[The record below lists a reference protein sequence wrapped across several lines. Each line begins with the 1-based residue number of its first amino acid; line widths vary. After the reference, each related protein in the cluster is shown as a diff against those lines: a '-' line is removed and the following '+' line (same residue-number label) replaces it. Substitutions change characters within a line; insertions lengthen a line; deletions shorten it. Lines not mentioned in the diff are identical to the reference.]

1 MIRIGNYFSQV
12 FWEAVGMGENLCVA
26 VLSDRL
32 TGLRSLLSEGGHL
45 FESSVFWSIVCQA
58 PL

>member
-1 MIRIGNYFSQV
+1 MIRIGNWN
-12 FWEAVGMGENLCVA
+12 FWEAVGVGENLCVA

-45 FESSVFWSIVCQA
+45 SEPSVFWSILWA
-58 PL
+58 A